1 MATPDSPAGASLFAR
16 VALFLLTGLV
26 TGEVALRVLDLVQGR
41 SPFAGLVDENDSTS
55 LRYQPHPFMGFTL
68 KPGNKDE
75 GINRLGLRGPAM
87 KRQKPAGV
95 FRILCLGGSTTY
107 GSNVVADRSYPAV
120 LQQLLEGAEHDTP
133 PLRYEVLNCGV
144 PGYTTAESLVN
155 LALRLVEYDADALVI
170 YHAINDARLIQVG
183 GFLPDYSHMR
193 TSWKYP
199 AISPLEWALL
209 SHCRVFFHLLH
220 ESYVDPSKLRLE
232 QLVFVDAARGA
243 HPAPNWEGVNPKG
256 IETYLRNLRNLVAVA
271 REHGIA
277 PVLTTFAASSE
288 HLVGPG
294 YDDVLK
300 LMNAQVR
307 RLATQKGLPLIDL
320 AGPLSRRPALFD
332 DYVHLN
338 VDGCR
343 AQARQVFE
351 QARAQGLWHLR

>member
-1 MATPDSPAGASLFAR
+1 LIEEQHSA
-16 VALFLLTGLV
+16 
-26 TGEVALRVLDLVQGR
+26 
-41 SPFAGLVDENDSTS
+41 N
-55 LRYQPHPFMGFTL
+55 LRYQPHPFMGFAL
-68 KPGNKDE
+68 NPGHQGE
-75 GINRLGLRGPAM
+75 GVNQLGLRGQAV

-95 FRILCLGGSTTY
+95 FRILCLGASTTY
-107 GSNVVADRSYPAV
+107 GSNVVADESYPAV
-120 LQQLLEGAEHDTP
+120 LQELLADVEHETP

-155 LALRLVEYDADALVI
+155 LSLRLIEFDADALVI

-199 AISPLEWALL
+199 VISPFEWALL
-209 SHCRVFFHLLH
+209 RHSRVFFHLLH
-220 ESYVDPSKLRLE
+220 EHYAATSKLRLD
-232 QLVFVDAARGA
+232 QLVYVDPTRTA
-243 HPAPNWEGVNPKG
+243 HPTPNWKGVNPKG
-256 IETYLRNLRNLVAVA
+256 IETYVRNLRNLVAVA

-277 PVLTTFAASSE
+277 PVLTTFASCSE

-294 YDDVLK
+294 YGDVLNV
-300 LMNAQVR
+300 MNAQT
-307 RLATQKGLPLIDL
+307 RLLAKEKNIPIIDL
-320 AGPLSRRPALFD
+320 AGVLSDRPALFV

-343 AQARQVFE
+343 AQARQVLE